1 MKALSA
7 MGERVWRYTVKGFE
21 KTSLR
26 VEKTSFLFK
35 ETSLCG
41 IMTAFQLLSPKANVL
56 FTYTKP
62 FFHLPKTHFTPLTTL
77 H

>member
-1 MKALSA
+1 MSGGVLVKGRWYTVKVSRDI
-7 MGERVWRYTVKGFE
+7 GERGWGYTVKGFE

-41 IMTAFQLLSPKANVL
+41 IMTAFQLLSPKANVP
-56 FTYTKP
+56 FT
-62 FFHLPKTHFTPLTTL
+62 
-77 H
+77 